1 MQISVRKRLS
11 AVVGL
16 MALLCA
22 PQSARA
28 ENREV
33 PYWASISASRAHMR
47 TGPGR
52 NFPASW
58 LYRRVGLPVRVVE
71 IYENWRRIEDP
82 DGTRGWML
90 VNLLSAERTAIVR
103 QQVASLH
110 ERASD
115 NSRIA
120 YRVEAGV
127 SGSLRGCGNGWCE
140 LDVEGRRGFIRTR
153 YLWGVDS
160 NEALR

>member
-1 MQISVRKRLS
+1 
-11 AVVGL
+11 
-16 MALLCA
+16 
-22 PQSARA
+22 
-28 ENREV
+28 
-33 PYWASISASRAHMR
+33 MR

-52 NFPASW
+52 NFPAIW
-58 LYRRVGLPVRVVE
+58 LYRRAGLPVRVVE

-103 QQVASLH
+103 RQVALLH

-115 NSRIA
+115 NSRVA

-127 SGSLRGCGNGWCE
+127 TGWVGECGNGWCE
-140 LDVEGRRGFIRTR
+140 FNVEGRRGFIRTR